1 MNSTSLH
8 ACTAC
13 GASDVHVFVEI
24 TQVPV
29 HCNVLWPTN
38 AEALAA
44 PRGDLKLGHCR
55 KCGHVFNLA
64 FDPKLMEYTQA
75 YENSLHFSP
84 SFQRFAE
91 DLADGLIQRYALHD
105 KDIVDIG
112 CGKGDF
118 LKLIC
123 KRGGNRGKGFD
134 PSYVPTEEDARTSPE
149 VTFIQEFYSEH
160 HQHYSADLVA
170 CRHVLEH
177 IQHPRNFV
185 ASVRRSIGNRPNTAV
200 YFEVPNVLYTL
211 RDLGIWDIIYEHCSY
226 FCAHSMAGVFA
237 SSGFDVTD
245 TEETFGG
252 QYLSLQ
258 AMPGTSPT
266 GTVQATTN
274 DLPAMNTM
282 VDTFARNYSDKV
294 SHWKDTFARLQRDGL
309 RAVVWGGGSKGVTF
323 LNTFAGVQDIGYMVD
338 INPRKQGMYVGGT
351 GQRIIA
357 PDFLREYKPD
367 AIIVMNPL
375 YKEEI
380 RAQVAALG
388 LSPEFL
394 FG

>member
-1 MNSTSLH
+1 MNNTSTPS
-8 ACTAC
+8 CTAC
-13 GASDVHVFVEI
+13 GTSDVQVFVEI
-24 TQVPV
+24 QQVPV
-29 HCNVLWPTN
+29 HCNVLWPTPS
-38 AEALAA
+38 EALAA
-44 PRGDLKLGHCR
+44 PRGDLTLGYCR
-55 KCGHVFNLA
+55 KCGHVSNLA
-64 FDPKLMEYTQA
+64 FDPMLMEYTQA

-91 DLADGLIQRYALHD
+91 DLADSLIQRYGLRD

-160 HQHYSADLVA
+160 HQHYKADLVA

-177 IQHPRNFV
+177 IQHPRGFV

-226 FCAHSMAGVFA
+226 FCANSMAGVFT

-245 TEETFGG
+245 TTETFGG
-252 QYLSLQ
+252 QYLGLQ
-258 AMPGTSPT
+258 AMPGDKPT
-266 GTVQATTN
+266 GVVKTTTN
-274 DLPAMNTM
+274 DLQAMNKL
-282 VDTFARNYSDKV
+282 VEAFSVKYSNKVGEWKETFV
-294 SHWKDTFARLQRDGL
+294 RLNRDG
-309 RAVVWGGGSKGVTF
+309 RKAVVWGGGSKGVTF
-323 LNTFAGVQDIGYMVD
+323 LNTFAGLQDIGYMVD
-338 INPRKQGMYVGGT
+338 INPRKQGMYVAGT
-351 GQRIIA
+351 GQRIIS
-357 PDFLREYKPD
+357 PEFLREYKPD
-367 AIIVMNPL
+367 VVIVMNSL

-380 RAQVAALG
+380 RTQIAALG